1 MRYLCRNGGDAL
13 FSVFL
18 DFLFPPHCPSC
29 HAYVERCGFCTSCA
43 QRLIGVRRI
52 IGGGMAEQLAG
63 TWVLAH
69 YREGVRDLL
78 RALKYRKKRSALTVL
93 RTILTEG
100 EGVLSDLPSPLLAVP
115 VPLAQERKKER
126 GFNQTEELFSAWFAA
141 HGIPFVS
148 VLVRTRETAPLY
160 EMTRMERRQELRG
173 AFALA
178 ADADVQGKDIL
189 LVDDIMTTGATL
201 TECARVLHHGG
212 ARRVYAIALA
222 GEHR

>member
-1 MRYLCRNGGDAL
+1 M

-52 IGGGMAEQLAG
+52 IGGGMAAEQLAG

-115 VPLAQERKKER
+115 VPLAPQRARER
-126 GFNQTEELFSAWFAA
+126 GFNQAEEIFAPWLA
-141 HGIPFVS
+141 SHGIALRPL
-148 VLVRTRETAPLY
+148 LVRTRETAPLY
-160 EMTRMERRQELRG
+160 AHTRTERQRELRG
-173 AFALA
+173 AFAVA
-178 ADADVQGKDIL
+178 EGADVTARDVL
-189 LVDDIMTTGATL
+189 LVDDIMTSGATL
-201 TECARVLHHGG
+201 TECARILKRAG
-212 ARRVYAIALA
+212 ASRVYAFVLA
-222 GEHR
+222 SEHL